1 MLRFSAAVFALCFA
15 ILAVAAPLSAADEWP
30 QFQGPRAD
38 GHSSATGLPLTWSET
53 ENVAWKA
60 AIPGNGH
67 SSPVI
72 SGNEIWLTTA
82 VQTKLTDE
90 QKKEILSKVPNSNGL
105 EIAGRVSLRA
115 VCVARDSGRITHN
128 IELFEVEKP
137 EPIHALNSYASPS
150 PIIQNGKLNGK
161 LFCHFGTYGTCCVD
175 TASAKVEWKNT
186 DHHVDHQNGP
196 GASPSLW
203 EGVIILNFDGID
215 SQFIAGLDKRTGETL
230 WTTSRSGTMSDR
242 AEFRK
247 TYSTAT
253 VLEDPRGSQVISPGA
268 DWVYSY
274 DPASGRELWRASYGM
289 LGFSTV
295 PRPLIWKDLCI
306 LTTSFIR
313 PRIVAVKYDGS
324 GDVSKTHVVW
334 TKDGQLPSKPSMLIV
349 EDRIYFIS
357 DKGIGMCL
365 DVVSGEEIWKERVD
379 GAFSASPLYADGRMY
394 FFDQAGKTTVL
405 APGAE
410 YKKLAENKLDGGFMA
425 SPAVAGQALFLRT
438 ESHLY
443 RIEK

>member
-1 MLRFSAAVFALCFA
+1 VLRFPAAVFASLFTT
-15 ILAVAAPLSAADEWP
+15 LAVASPLSAGDEWP

-38 GHSSATGLPLTWSET
+38 GHSNARGLPLTWSES
-53 ENVAWKA
+53 ENVSWKT
-60 AIPGNGH
+60 AIPGHGH

-72 SGNEIWLTTA
+72 SGKEIWLTTA
-82 VQTKLTDE
+82 IQTKLTE
-90 QKKEILSKVPNSNGL
+90 EEKKAILAKVPNSRGL

-115 VCVARDSGRITHN
+115 VCVARDSGEITRN
-128 IELFEVEKP
+128 IELFQVDKP

-150 PIIQNGKLNGK
+150 PIIENGKLY
-161 LFCHFGTYGTCCVD
+161 CHFGTYGTCCVD
-175 TASAKVEWKNT
+175 TASAKIEWKNT
-186 DHHVDHQNGP
+186 EHHADHQNGP

-203 EGVIILNFDGID
+203 DSVLILNFDGID
-215 SQFIAGLDKRTGETL
+215 TQFIAGIDKRSGKTL
-230 WTTSRSGTMSDR
+230 WTTPRSGKMPDR

-253 VLEDPRGSQVISPGA
+253 VLEDPRGTQVISPGA

-274 DPASGRELWRASYGM
+274 DPASGRELWRASYGT

-324 GDVSKTHVVW
+324 GDVSKSHVVW
-334 TKDGQLPSKPSMLIV
+334 TKDGQLPSKTSMVIV
-349 EDRIYFIS
+349 QDHLYFIG
-357 DKGIGMCL
+357 DKGIGMCV
-365 DVVSGEEIWKERVD
+365 DVVSGEEIWKERVG
-379 GAFSASPLYADGRMY
+379 GAFSASPLSADGRIY
-394 FFDQAGKTTVL
+394 FFDQEGKTTVI
-405 APGAE
+405 APGEE

>member
-1 MLRFSAAVFALCFA
+1 MLRFSATVPVPMLSAL
-15 ILAVAAPLSAADEWP
+15 ILTVVASSPFAADEWP
-30 QFQGPRAD
+30 QFQGPRGD
-38 GHSSATGLPLTWSET
+38 GHSSATGLPVTWNET
-53 ENVAWKA
+53 ENVAWKT
-60 AIPGNGH
+60 AIPGKGH

-82 VQTKLTDE
+82 VQQQLTKE
-90 QKKEILSKVPNSNGL
+90 QQKEILSKVPNSNGL
-105 EIAGRVSLRA
+105 EIAGSLSLRA
-115 VCVARDSGRITHN
+115 VCVERDSGKVKHN
-128 IELFEVEKP
+128 KELFHVEKP

-150 PIIQNGKLNGK
+150 PILEKGR
-161 LFCHFGTYGTCCVD
+161 LFCHFGTYGTCCID
-175 TASAKVEWKNT
+175 TATATVEWKNT
-186 DHHVDHQNGP
+186 EHHVDHQNGP

-203 EGVIILNFDGID
+203 QNVLILNFDGID

-230 WTTSRSGTMSDR
+230 WTTTRSAKMPDR

-253 VLEDPRGSQVISPGA
+253 VLEDPRGAQVISPGA

-274 DPASGRELWRASYGM
+274 DPASGRELWRASYGT

-295 PRPLIWKDLCI
+295 PRPVIWKDLCI

-313 PRIVAVKYDGS
+313 PRIIAVKYDGD

-334 TKDGQLPSKPSMLIV
+334 TKDGQLPSKPSMLLV
-349 EDRIYFIS
+349 QDRLYFIS

-365 DVVSGEEIWKERVD
+365 DAKSGDEVWKERVD
-379 GAFSASPLYADGRMY
+379 GAFSASPVYADGRLY
-394 FFDQAGKTTVL
+394 FFDQEGKATVL
-405 APGAE
+405 APGDK
-410 YKKLAENKLDGGFMA
+410 YKLLAQNKLDGGFMA
-425 SPAVAGQALFLRT
+425 SPAIAGKALFLRT

>member
-1 MLRFSAAVFALCFA
+1 VLRLPATVLAACFT
-15 ILAVAAPLSAADEWP
+15 ILTVAAPVFAADEWP

-38 GHSSATGLPLTWSET
+38 GHSSATGLPVTWSET
-53 ENVAWKA
+53 ENVAWKLA
-60 AIPGNGH
+60 MPGSGH

-82 VQTKLTDE
+82 LQTKLTDAE
-90 QKKEILSKVPNSNGL
+90 KQAILAKVPNSRGL

-115 VCVARDSGRITHN
+115 VCVARDSGIIKHN
-128 IELFEVEKP
+128 LELFQVDEP
-137 EPIHALNSYASPS
+137 QPIHALNSYASPS
-150 PIIQNGKLNGK
+150 PIIENGKLY
-161 LFCHFGTYGTCCVD
+161 CHFGTYGTCCVD
-175 TASAKVEWKNT
+175 TESRKIEWKNT

-203 EGVIILNFDGID
+203 ESVLILNFDGID
-215 SQFIAGLDKRTGETL
+215 TQFVAGIDKRSGKTL
-230 WTTSRSGTMSDR
+230 WTAPRSGKMPDR
-242 AEFRK
+242 PEFRK

-274 DPASGRELWRASYGM
+274 DPASGRELWRASYGT

-324 GDVSKTHVVW
+324 GDVSKSHVVW
-334 TKDGQLPSKPSMLIV
+334 TKDGQLPSKTSMVIV
-349 EDRIYFIS
+349 ENSLYFVS
-357 DKGIGMCL
+357 DKGIGMCI
-365 DVVSGEEIWKERVD
+365 DVVSGQEIWKERID
-379 GAFSASPLYADGRMY
+379 GAFSASPVYADGRLY
-394 FFDQAGKTTVL
+394 FFDQAGRTTVI
-405 APGAE
+405 APGEE
-410 YKKLAENKLDGGFMA
+410 YKMLAQNQLKGGFMA
-425 SPAVAGQALFLRT
+425 SPAVAGKALFLRT

>member
-1 MLRFSAAVFALCFA
+1 VLRLPAIVVASFFTMLTF
-15 ILAVAAPLSAADEWP
+15 AAPLFAADEWP

-38 GHSSATGLPLTWSET
+38 GHSSATGLPVTWSET
-53 ENVAWKA
+53 ENVAWKVA
-60 AIPGNGH
+60 MPGSGH

-82 VQTKLTDE
+82 LQTKLTDAE
-90 QKKEILSKVPNSNGL
+90 KKAILAKVPNSRGL

-115 VCVARDSGRITHN
+115 VCVARDSGIIKHN
-128 IELFEVEKP
+128 LELFQVDEP
-137 EPIHALNSYASPS
+137 QPIHALNSYASPS
-150 PIIQNGKLNGK
+150 PIIENGKLY
-161 LFCHFGTYGTCCVD
+161 CHFGTYGTCCVD
-175 TASAKVEWKNT
+175 TASRKIEWKNT

-203 EGVIILNFDGID
+203 ESVLILNFDGID
-215 SQFIAGLDKRTGETL
+215 TQFVAGIDKRSGKTL
-230 WTTSRSGTMSDR
+230 WTTPRSGKMPDR
-242 AEFRK
+242 PEFRK

-274 DPASGRELWRASYGM
+274 DPASGRELWRASYGT

-313 PRIVAVKYDGS
+313 PRIVALKYDGS
-324 GDVSKTHVVW
+324 GDVSKSHVVW
-334 TKDGQLPSKPSMLIV
+334 TKDGQLPSKTSMVIV
-349 EDRIYFIS
+349 ENSLYFIS
-357 DKGIGMCL
+357 DKGIGMCI
-365 DVVSGEEIWKERVD
+365 DVVSGQEIWKERID
-379 GAFSASPLYADGRMY
+379 GAFSASPVYADSRLY
-394 FFDQAGKTTVL
+394 FFDQAGRTTVL
-405 APGAE
+405 APGEE
-410 YKKLAENKLDGGFMA
+410 YKMLAQNRLKGGFMA
-425 SPAVAGQALFLRT
+425 SPAVAGKALFLRT